1 MPCSRGV
8 YTTMSTFLQLAFLIS
23 IILLSAK
30 LAGYLSIRLGQPSVL
45 GELLVGILLG
55 PSVINLLDLPF
66 IQHELAETIDEFA
79 ELGVLLL
86 MFIAG
91 LELHLGEMR
100 RNLRVAAWAGFMGVL
115 WPILLGWGAGLL
127 FGLSHSVSLFL
138 GLTLG
143 ATSVSISAQTLIE
156 LKALRS
162 RVGLS
167 LLGAAVFDDILIIL
181 ALSVFLALQA
191 GAGTS
196 TGILLIVVRMF
207 LFLLLSIAF
216 GLRGLPW
223 LIRQTARLPISQ
235 GLLSISIVIMFTY
248 GIAAEFIGG
257 MAAITGAFLAGLM
270 LARSPEKDRIETG
283 AHALAYGL
291 FVPIF
296 FVNIGLS
303 VNLREFRSELL
314 LLTLVIISV
323 AVLAKWLG
331 AGWGA
336 WLGGLSRREA
346 TQLGAGMISRGEVG
360 LIVANVGVSQGLILD
375 NVFTSIVV
383 MVFVTTVITPP
394 ILRALF
400 ANAKAKRGI
409 PVETGQSD
417 AEINH
422 EEAD

>member
-1 MPCSRGV
+1 
-8 YTTMSTFLQLAFLIS
+8 MSTFLQLAFLLL

-45 GELLVGILLG
+45 GELLIGILLG
-55 PSVINLLDLPF
+55 PSLINLLELPF
-66 IQHELAETIDEFA
+66 IEHELAATISELA

-91 LELHLGEMR
+91 LELHFGELR
-100 RNLRVAAWAGFMGVL
+100 QNLRVAAWAGFMGVL
-115 WPILLGWGAGLL
+115 WPVLLGWGAGLL
-127 FGLSHSVSLFL
+127 FGLSQPVALFL

-181 ALSVFLALQA
+181 FLSVFLALQA
-191 GAGTS
+191 GGGT
-196 TGILLIVVRMF
+196 TAGILLIILRMF
-207 LFLLLSIAF
+207 IFLGSSIAF
-216 GLRGLPW
+216 GWWALPW
-223 LIRQTARLPISQ
+223 IIRRIAPLPISQ
-235 GLLSISIVIMFTY
+235 GLLAVSLVVMLTY
-248 GIAAEFIGG
+248 GIAAELVGG

-270 LARSPEKDRIETG
+270 LARSPEKERIESG
-283 AHALAYGL
+283 AHALAYSL

-303 VNLREFRSELL
+303 IDLREFHTGVF
-314 LLTLVIISV
+314 LLTLVSIFI
-323 AVLAKWLG
+323 AVLGKWLG

-336 WLGGLSRREA
+336 WLGGLSRLQA
-346 TQLGAGMISRGEVG
+346 IQLGAGMISRGEVG
-360 LIVANVGVSQGLILD
+360 LIVADVGVNNGLLLE
-375 NVFTSIVV
+375 NEFSAVVV
-383 MVFVTTVITPP
+383 MVLVTTVITPP

-400 ANAKAKRGI
+400 AKPDIRREKAPDEARR
-409 PVETGQSD
+409 PNSADT
-417 AEINH
+417 H
-422 EEAD
+422 EEAE

>member
-1 MPCSRGV
+1 
-8 YTTMSTFLQLAFLIS
+8 MSTFLQLAFLLS
-23 IILLSAK
+23 VILLSAK

-55 PSVINLLDLPF
+55 PSAINLLDLPF
-66 IQHELAETIDEFA
+66 IQPDLATIIAEFA

-100 RNLRVAAWAGFMGVL
+100 HNLRVAAWAGFMGVF
-115 WPILLGWGAGLL
+115 WPVLLGWGAGLL

-167 LLGAAVFDDILIIL
+167 LLGAAVFDDILVIL

-191 GAGTS
+191 GADTS
-196 TGILLIVVRMF
+196 AGIVLIVIRMF
-207 LFLLLSIAF
+207 LFLGLSIAF
-216 GLRGLPW
+216 GLWVLPW
-223 LIRQTARLPISQ
+223 LIRRIARLPISQ
-235 GLLSISIVIMFTY
+235 GLLSMSIVIMFVY
-248 GIAAEFIGG
+248 GFAAEFVGG

-270 LARSPEKDRIETG
+270 LARCPEKERIESGT
-283 AHALAYGL
+283 HALAYSL

-303 VNLREFRSELL
+303 VNVRAFRSEFL
-314 LLTLVIISV
+314 LLTLVIIVV
-323 AVLAKWLG
+323 AVLGKWLG

-336 WLGGLSRREA
+336 RLGGLPSREA
-346 TQLGAGMISRGEVG
+346 VQLGAGMISRGEVG
-360 LIVANVGVSQGLILD
+360 LIVADVGVNQGLVLP
-375 NVFTSIVV
+375 NVFSSIVV
-383 MVFVTTVITPP
+383 MVLVTTLITPP

-400 ANAKAKRGI
+400 AKARYSSRGK
-409 PVETGQSD
+409 PAEAGQSE
-417 AEINH
+417 AVIHH
-422 EEAD
+422 EEAE